1 MSDAATTDRYN
12 AAETEAKWQS
22 RWDQEKSFEASI
34 EPGKKKAYVLEMLPY
49 PSGKLHMGH
58 VRNYTLGD
66 VLARYR
72 KAQGFNVLHPMGW
85 DAFGLPAENAA
96 IQNNADPAEWT
107 YRNIDTMRAQ
117 LKTMGL
123 SIDWTKEVATC
134 HPGYYRHEQKMF
146 LDFVRE
152 GLAYRKES
160 WVNWDPVD
168 HTVLANEQVIDGK
181 GWRTGAAVERKKLTQ
196 WFLKITEYNQELL
209 DAIEQ
214 LDRWPERVRLMQTNW
229 IGRSEGM
236 ELDFEI
242 EGRDDTLRIYTT
254 RHDTLFGASF
264 MGISAYHPLA
274 TELAANSP
282 ELQAFIKECEGL
294 GTSEE
299 AIEKAEKKGFDTGL
313 KARHPLTGALL
324 PIYVANFILMDYGTG
339 AIFGCP
345 AHDQRDLDF
354 ARKYDLPVTPVVC
367 PSDVLAEDFTIGD
380 EAYTGPG
387 RLINSGFL
395 DGMSIE
401 DGKRHMAERLEG
413 AKTGE
418 RKVQFRLRDWGVSR
432 QRYWGCPIP
441 IIHCEKCGAV
451 PVPEDQLPVTLPDD
465 PDFSQPGNPLERHPT
480 WKNTTCPTCGGAAQK
495 ETDTLDTFFE
505 SSWYFLR
512 YCDPRNEAEPISKE
526 AAEYWMPV
534 DQYIG
539 GVEHAVLHL
548 LYSRFFTRALRQC
561 GYPLPEAANEP
572 FAGLFTQGMIGH
584 ETFKDGDGNWL
595 YPEEVM
601 KNDAGQWVTIDG
613 GKPVTHGRVEKMSK
627 SKRNTVDPERIIKT
641 YGADAARLFILSDSP
656 PDRDMEWTDSGIE
669 GAWKYVNRLWRLVT
683 APAMAAHSGTA
694 WPAMGVDGES
704 ANPRNFSTEAMKLRQ
719 MVHKTIA
726 QVSEDIDA
734 FAFNRSVARI
744 RELSNAIAAF
754 DQEAAA
760 KHLDESVDG
769 TEGVSNMLVLR
780 EALEILIRLV
790 NPMMPHITEELWQQL
805 GHPTMLADMDWP
817 VADPEL
823 LVEDTVTLP
832 VQVNGKLRATLD
844 VPKDATKE
852 ALEAAALANENI
864 QRAIDGKTI
873 RKVIVVP
880 GRVVNLVV
888 G

>member
-1 MSDAATTDRYN
+1 MSDAPKTASETQRYN
-12 AAETEAKWQS
+12 AADTEAKWQAA
-22 RWDQEKSFEASI
+22 WDKAKCFEAHI
-34 EPGKKKAYVLEMLPY
+34 RPGQKKAYVLEMLPY

-107 YRNIDTMRAQ
+107 YKNIDTMREQ

-123 SIDWTKEVATC
+123 SIDWTKEIATC

-146 LDFVRE
+146 LDFVKE

-181 GWRTGAAVERKKLTQ
+181 GWRTGAPVERKKLTQ
-196 WFLKITEYNQELL
+196 WFLKITDYSQDLL
-209 DAIEQ
+209 DAIGQ

-236 ELDFEI
+236 EIDFPLAAN
-242 EGRDDTLRIYTT
+242 DLTSQNTLRVYTT

-264 MGISAYHPLA
+264 MAIAAHHD
-274 TELAANSP
+274 LAADLAKHNAG
-282 ELQAFIKECEGL
+282 LQAFIKQCEGL

-299 AIEKAEKKGFDTGL
+299 AIEKAEKLGFDTGL
-313 KARHPLTGALL
+313 KAIHPITGAEL
-324 PIYVANFILMDYGTG
+324 PVYVANFILMEYGTG

-345 AHDQRDLDF
+345 AHDQRDHDF
-354 ARKYDLPVTPVVC
+354 ATKYGLPITPVVC
-367 PSDVLAEDFTIGD
+367 PSDQLAEDFSVADAPYI
-380 EAYTGPG
+380 GPG

-395 DGMSIE
+395 DGMSVE
-401 DGKRHMAERLEG
+401 DGKEHMAQRLEG
-413 AKTGE
+413 AKTGA
-418 RKVQFRLRDWGVSR
+418 RKVKFRLRDWGVSR

-441 IIHCEKCGAV
+441 IVHCPKCGVV

-480 WKNTTCPTCGGAAQK
+480 WKNTTCPSCGADAK
-495 ETDTLDTFFE
+495 RETDTLDTFFE

-526 AAEYWMPV
+526 AAEYWMSV

-561 GYPLPEAANEP
+561 GYPLPEQANEP

-584 ETFKDGDGNWL
+584 ETFKDEQGNWL
-595 YPEEVM
+595 YPDDVM

-613 GKPVTHGRVEKMSK
+613 QKPVIHGRVEKMSK

-669 GAWKYVNRLWRLVT
+669 GAWKYVNRLWRIV
-683 APAMAAHSGTA
+683 
-694 WPAMGVDGES
+694 
-704 ANPRNFSTEAMKLRQ
+704 TEALPRLPAVGTEAPKSFSDNALALRQ
-719 MVHKTIA
+719 AGHKTIA
-726 QVSEDIDA
+726 ALNGDLDA
-734 FAFNRSVARI
+734 FNYNRAVARL
-744 RELSNAIAAF
+744 REYSNEIAAF
-754 DQEAAA
+754 AQANAE
-760 KHLDESVDG
+760 
-769 TEGVSNMLVLR
+769 VSDSDAWALR
-780 EALEILIRLV
+780 EALELLTRLI
-790 NPMMPHITEELWQQL
+790 NPMMPHLTEELWQAL
-805 GHPTMLADMDWP
+805 GHTQMLAHTSWP
-817 VADPEL
+817 EADPAL

-844 VPKDATKE
+844 VPKDASKE
-852 ALEAAALANENI
+852 ALEALALANDNV
-864 QRAIDGKTI
+864 QRAIDGKTL